1 MEPVLFSYEA
11 RLIRVGQKADVVN
24 AHAVS
29 FSLSFDSNFEFFF
42 STRQFLSRKATAT
55 LQFRNNHTPATTRL
69 LPDSF
74 TSAILDQ
81 NENELHSHRVYSSI
95 LGGFRIVRSLY
106 GASLPDRETCDE
118 WNCNMQPEQRCD
130 GIGFVSLA
138 TRSSDVPGATAAP
151 QSAAQM

>member
-1 MEPVLFSYEA
+1 MSEKTNGYTWNQINATMEPVLFSYEA
-11 RLIRVGQKADVVN
+11 RLIRVGQKADVAN

-42 STRQFLSRKATAT
+42 PHVNFFRERQLPFLKFQKRSPAI
-55 LQFRNNHTPATTRL
+55 TPL

-95 LGGFRIVRSLY
+95 LGGFRIVWGIY
-106 GASLPDRETCDE
+106 GVSLPDRETRDE
-118 WNCNMQPEQRCD
+118 GDCNTEPEQRCG

-138 TRSSDVPGATAAP
+138 AKS
-151 QSAAQM
+151 

>member
-11 RLIRVGQKADVVN
+11 RLIRVAQSRRCQCAR
-24 AHAVS
+24 S
-29 FSLSFDSNFEFFF
+29 IFLTFFRFEFRIFF
-42 STRQFLSRKATAT
+42 PHVNFFRERQLPFLNFQERSPAI
-55 LQFRNNHTPATTRL
+55 TPL